1 MGGVTHPVC
10 KTRYTIDGVFPS
22 LVYKGVVKKLV
33 HVFKYPP
40 YLTDLQSQLIDL
52 LYEGIIQK
60 EQFIPLLQ
68 ESSVLIPIPLC
79 QTKLRKRGYNQAKLL
94 AEGLGKRLNI
104 SIVDCLKRVKNT
116 KTQVGLSKE
125 DRQKNITEAF
135 AFKFSLN
142 DVVLDSSSIFL
153 VDDVVPSGSTLREA
167 AKVLKKTGCRNVWG

>member
-1 MGGVTHPVC
+1 MHELFYLFFHKRCVQCEKFGSYLCANCFSSITFADTIVCAVCQRQAMGGVTHPVC

-116 KTQVGLSKE
+116 KTQVGL
-125 DRQKNITEAF
+125 
-135 AFKFSLN
+135 
-142 DVVLDSSSIFL
+142 
-153 VDDVVPSGSTLREA
+153 
-167 AKVLKKTGCRNVWG
+167 